1 MPFRIEDAPYVLWP
15 TISCAEPLFMNFR
28 CHITSLLALLT
39 VSTTIVSAADRWTVH
54 PVFSRP
60 VTRAVETATDV
71 YYLAGGSLFGYDKE
85 RDERLSYTTD
95 NLLSSSADI
104 DNIFYDYEGDRLL
117 IAYADGNIDLLDGAS
132 SPERVINL
140 PDIANASTVGTARAI
155 NDVAFAGDTVY
166 VATQFGLVMLDAS
179 RGETLA
185 SGIYPSGVEGVALTP
200 THIIIKHDGAV
211 RSLPRGKR
219 ISSIADFTVMTP
231 WSDVAEMTALSPTRL
246 LMRRAVTS
254 RECLMTITFPADC
267 SRIYGSASVDNG
279 YRSAQPLIF
288 TPEGAVRYVA
298 DGRLYGIDAD
308 GRTSELAALH
318 EDIASGDAIACAGST
333 DAIYAAGPD
342 GFACYGYTPGS
353 GWTVRSERVKPEALS
368 VKSVAYIIPA
378 SDGRAYLTN
387 LGPTNYRFGY
397 SDEGLSTIQTTSRLD
412 ADGRFTDVSASGVEA
427 KVDIADAQ
435 KRFGPYPVAPVRLA
449 EDPDDPDTYWLC
461 TGNDGLY
468 RITSGKFAGRY
479 DQDNAPFVP
488 QWGCRVYDVSFDR
501 GGNMWVASHTG
512 DGTSGIAVLPADKRR
527 RDPSEVTAADWYVVN
542 IPGYSSGKDV
552 ITLHCAKTGM
562 IFITD
567 SNVSPV
573 LVAID
578 TRGTFDDLT
587 DDRVMVWES
596 LTDQDGRTLAPER
609 HSALAEDRDGRVW
622 LGTNGGV
629 VEITD
634 PTRAIEPSMTV
645 NRLKVPR
652 RDGTNSAD
660 YLLETDLVYS
670 IAVDHA
676 DRKWLTTDGS
686 GVFLVSPRGDEIIA
700 SFNASNSPLPSNRVM
715 SAYVAPLTNSV
726 YFGSAYGLVE
736 YESDASP
743 ALEAYDILAYPNPVR
758 PDYSGD
764 VTITGLMEGSLVKIA
779 DAGGHVVWQGRSE
792 GGMCRWPV
800 TDMGGR
806 RVKSGIYHILASR
819 TGMDVASPS
828 GSVAKI
834 AVIN

>member
-1 MPFRIEDAPYVLWP
+1 MRYRTADVPYALWP
-15 TISCAEPLFMNFR
+15 TISCAEPLSMNFR
-28 CHITSLLALLT
+28 HHIASLLALLA
-39 VSTTIVSAADRWTVH
+39 VSVTAVHAADRWTVH

-60 VTRAVETATDV
+60 VSRAVETSTDV

-85 RDERLSYTTD
+85 RDERRSYTTD

-117 IAYADGNIDLLDGAS
+117 IAYTDGNIDLLDGAS
-132 SPERVINL
+132 EPERVINI
-140 PDIANASTVGTARAI
+140 PDIANASAIGTARAI
-155 NDVAFAGDTVY
+155 NDVAFAGDTIY
-166 VATQFGLVMLDAS
+166 AATQFGLVVLDAS
-179 RGETLA
+179 RAETLA
-185 SGIYPSGVEGVALTP
+185 SGIYPAPVEGVALTP
-200 THIIIKHDGAV
+200 THIIIKYDGSI
-211 RSLPRGKR
+211 RSLPRGSR
-219 ISSIADFTVMTP
+219 ISSPDAFTVMTP

-246 LMRRAVTS
+246 LLRRNIAS
-254 RECLMTITFPADC
+254 RECLMTMTFPADC
-267 SRIYGSASVDNG
+267 IRIHGAASVDNG
-279 YRSAQPLIF
+279 YRSVQPFIF

-308 GRTSELAALH
+308 GRAAEMAALH
-318 EDIASGDAIACAGST
+318 EDIASGDAIACAGTT
-333 DAIYAAGPD
+333 DAIYAAGTD
-342 GFACYGYTPGS
+342 GLACYGYTPGS
-353 GWTVRSERVKPEALS
+353 GWSVRSERVRPEALS

-378 SDGRAYLTN
+378 PEGRAYLTN
-387 LGPTNYRFGY
+387 LGPTNYRFGH

-468 RITSGKFAGRY
+468 RITSGVFAGRY

-512 DGTSGIAVLPADKRR
+512 EGTSGIAVLPAAKRR
-527 RDPSEVTAADWYVVN
+527 LDPSEVTAADWHVVD

-552 ITLHCAKTGM
+552 ITLHCSKSGM

-567 SNVSPV
+567 SNVSPL

-596 LTDQDGRTLAPER
+596 LTDQDGRTFAPER
-609 HSALAEDRDGRVW
+609 HSALAEDRNGRVW

-629 VEITD
+629 VELTE
-634 PTRAIEPSMTV
+634 PSRAIDPSMTV

-660 YLLETDLVYS
+660 YLLETDLIYS

-686 GVFLVSPRGDEIIA
+686 GVFLVSLRGDEIIA
-700 SFNASNSPLPSNRVM
+700 SFNASNSPLPTNRVM

-726 YFGSAYGLVE
+726 YFGTDHGLVE
-736 YESDASP
+736 YASDASP
-743 ALEAYDILAYPNPVR
+743 AFEAYDILAYPNPVR

-764 VTITGLMEGSLVKIA
+764 VTVTGLKEGSLVKIA
-779 DAGGHVVWQGRSE
+779 DAAGHVVWQGRSE

-800 TDMGGR
+800 TDMAGR
-806 RVKSGIYHILASR
+806 RVKSGIYHVLASQS
-819 TGMDVASPS
+819 GPDIASPS